1 MLIRNVADKLKVWD
15 ILDIA
20 QKVFPTIKM
29 SQVESEI
36 FFKLSKLYARKVQ
49 VLLDSSLYRALKQS
63 VLSWT
68 DELSLI

>member
-29 SQVESEI
+29 SQVESEF